1 MANQALEK
9 LKRSGDI
16 QTLLPDNDRYTNRFE
31 IKSESSNRLYVVAQN
46 KKTGEWSCSCPGWLI
61 MRNGIRRCKHITQL
75 TPLLAEVGKKPEMK
89 KLNAGAEIEI
99 DVDDP
104 FFPKAQSQ
112 KSINWAKVWATE
124 LNGREYGNELTD
136 AEEKEIK
143 KKGLV
148 VVYGYSDDNIEFRGA
163 INDEAG
169 CYAGGDI
176 FIDAKGVLPDLE
188 NLDCEPDEMR
198 DYLKREKKAVKITAV
213 WSPKKPDCSWI
224 YKTKIPHE
232 TFKIMEDSE
241 LFCVGIIFNIK
252 DLK

>member
-163 INDEAG
+163 IREEIGCFDGGEIYFNKTGSNFTDENGEAPLT
-169 CYAGGDI
+169 YMKD
-176 FIDAKGVLPDLE
+176 KSKP
-188 NLDCEPDEMR
+188 
-198 DYLKREKKAVKITAV
+198 EKNMIEAV
-213 WSPKKPDCSWI
+213 WCPKRDDGCSWI

-232 TFKIMEDSE
+232 TFKIMEDKE
-241 LFCVGIIFNIK
+241 LFCIGIVFNIK